1 MTLYNLETHSNGSQ
15 MAVPPIQWCC
25 TAMHLAA
32 FPYDFFPP
40 QDSLRP
46 EYNAPKRMS
55 EFFQSP
61 EWKRRSSNRSVIAY
75 LPIREDW
82 DRRRKAL
89 EDRGWVCIHQ
99 YMSDTAHMYK
109 GNRYKVGIY
118 FLDAKDNM
126 TTEQIALSE
135 AP

>member
-1 MTLYNLETHSNGSQ
+1 MTLDELKMHEDGGTTRVHG
-15 MAVPPIQWCC
+15 VPYCC
-25 TAMHLAA
+25 TALHLCN
-32 FPYDFFPP
+32 FPYDIFPP
-40 QDSLRP
+40 QDVERP
-46 EYNAPKRMS
+46 HYNAPLIMGQ
-55 EFFQSP
+55 FFSSRD
-61 EWKRRSSNRSVIAY
+61 WKQRPSNRSVIAY

-99 YMSDTAHMYK
+99 YMSDHVHSYK
-109 GNRYKVGIY
+109 GQRYKVGIY
-118 FLDAKDNM
+118 FLDAKENM